1 MQNEI
6 KEGESLKVAAIIQ
19 ARMGSTRLPGK
30 ILKTVN
36 GKTLL
41 EYQIER
47 VKLAISIDQIII
59 ATTIKESEQ
68 PLVALCEKL
77 GLDYYRGSEQDVLS
91 RYYEAAKKY
100 DVDVIVRLT
109 SDCPIIDPVVID
121 TVVNHFL
128 NNQSSVDYVSNTLE
142 RTYPRGLDTEVFSF
156 AALNKASKEAVLPR
170 DKEHVTAYF
179 YTNPDLFKLQSVKN
193 EHDYGSYRWTVDTEE
208 DFELIQLLLNELY
221 NSDELF
227 LLEDVI
233 KLLENHPEWNEINAH
248 IEQKKL

>member
-1 MQNEI
+1 M
-6 KEGESLKVAAIIQ
+6 KVAAIIQ
-19 ARMGSTRLPGK
+19 ARIGSTRLPGK

-47 VKLAISIDQIII
+47 VKKAKGIDQIII

-68 PLVALCEKL
+68 PIVELCERL
-77 GLDYYRGSEQDVLS
+77 GIEYYRGSEENVLS
-91 RYYEAAKKY
+91 RYYETAQKFRA
-100 DVDVIVRLT
+100 DVIVRLT

-121 TVVNHFL
+121 KVIKEYLDNEPL
-128 NNQSSVDYVSNTLE
+128 YDYVSNTLE

-156 AALNKASKEAVLPR
+156 EALKKAFREAVLPR

-179 YTNPDLFKLQSVKN
+179 YTNPHLFNLRGIKN
-193 EHDYGSYRWTVDTEE
+193 EINYGSFRWTVDTME
-208 DFELIQLLLNELY
+208 DFKLIDLILSELY
-221 NSDELF
+221 DPSKLF
-227 LLEDVI
+227 LLDDVLT
-233 KLLENHPEWNEINAH
+233 LLRKHPEWNMINAH